1 LDDQLRI
8 LSDRVAEKEN
18 DFQELKI
25 LFVEKLRELESSMV
39 ELS

>member
-1 LDDQLRI
+1 MDDQLRL

-18 DFQELKI
+18 DLQELKV

>member
-1 LDDQLRI
+1 LDDQLRL

-18 DFQELKI
+18 DLQELKV